1 MKLTP
6 LPVLL
11 GLVMCSAIRAQV
23 PTANQKIVIEVVDL
37 QGAVHLPDSAK
48 RQLVASLM
56 HSEYAEE
63 SDWIADV
70 EDKVSRAETEGWP
83 DRENQGYIG
92 FSVRATPKTLRGGK
106 KHFGKDTPSR
116 REAVSNY
123 RCYACRIRL
132 PARH

>member
-23 PTANQKIVIEVVDL
+23 QTANQKIVIEDVDL

-92 FSVRATPKTLRGGK
+92 F
-106 KHFGKDTPSR
+106 H
-116 REAVSNY
+116 
-123 RCYACRIRL
+123 
-132 PARH
+132 

>member
-1 MKLTP
+1 MKLAP

-63 SDWIADV
+63 SDCIAGV

-92 FSVRATPKTLRGGK
+92 FPDPGRRVLDQRSRILDHATRC
-106 KHFGKDTPSR
+106 PSR
-116 REAVSNY
+116 RFPS
-123 RCYACRIRL
+123 
-132 PARH
+132 